1 MNGCGRAKQ
10 SAPSELRRSNL
21 YIELIYSPVS
31 SRAILLMLTVTAV
44 SAANRT
50 PVPAVESKPH
60 PCQVQGLAEDALCA
74 TFPVW
79 ENRDRKS
86 GRKIGLNIVV
96 LPARGPEHLSDA
108 IFMLHGGP
116 GGAATDLARGLG
128 LFQALRA
135 RRDIVLVDQRGTGGS
150 NPLDCELYSD
160 PPALQKT
167 MSGSF
172 PVDAVRACRARL

>member
-1 MNGCGRAKQ
+1 
-10 SAPSELRRSNL
+10 
-21 YIELIYSPVS
+21 
-31 SRAILLMLTVTAV
+31 MLTVTAV

-60 PCQVQGLAEDALCA
+60 PCQVQGFPADALCA

-96 LPARGPEHLSDA
+96 LPAVGPEHLPDA

-116 GGAATDLARGLG
+116 GGAATDLARGFG
-128 LFQALRA
+128 LIQALRA
-135 RRDIVLVDQRGTGGS
+135 RRDIVLVDQPGTGGS
-150 NPLDCELYSD
+150 DSLDCGLYGD
-160 PPALQKT
+160 PQDLPR
-167 MSGSF
+167 MINGSF
-172 PVDAVRACRARL
+172 PL